1 MKKTA
6 FILVFLFVLQEAFS
20 QDQKVNIL
28 ADSTLKR
35 LMQEYKVLALAI
47 GVIENGQVSH
57 TKVLGEL
64 KKGTP
69 APPNA
74 IFQVASL
81 TKPIT
86 EMTTLRL
93 VSKGLWD
100 LEEPLSHYWTDPQV
114 ADDPR
119 HQRLTTR
126 HVISHQTGFV
136 NWRWLHKSG
145 KLAFDF
151 EPGTQTQYS
160 GEGLEYLKQALVKK
174 FRLPFEEIVGK
185 YLLKPDKMIDTRFYW
200 DKDMDEARFAVA
212 HDRNA
217 EPLPTRMYTQP
228 SAADLLMTT
237 IADYTRFGAN
247 VLNKKELSSQV
258 YSEMTTFQDKK
269 QTYGLGWQLFKGL
282 SNDEFVIMHSGAD
295 PGVRTIIILLPKS
308 QRGIVL
314 FTNSDNGMSLIKSI
328 VNQSLDL
335 GDEIIERAK

>member
-1 MKKTA
+1 MKKIA
-6 FILVFLFVLQEAFS
+6 FILVFLFSQKAFS
-20 QDQKVNIL
+20 QYRKVAIP
-28 ADSTLKR
+28 ADSTLER
-35 LMQEYKVLALAI
+35 LMHEYKVPALAI

-64 KKGTP
+64 RKGIP

-100 LEEPLSHYWTDPQV
+100 LDEPLFHYWTDPQV

-119 HQRLTTR
+119 HRRLTTR

-145 KLAFDF
+145 KLTFDF

-160 GEGLEYLKQALVKK
+160 GEGLEYLKHALVKK
-174 FRLPFEEIVGK
+174 FKLPFEEIVGK
-185 YLLKPDKMIDTRFYW
+185 YLLKPDKMLDTRFYW
-200 DKDMDEARFAVA
+200 DKGMDEGRFAVA
-212 HDRNA
+212 HDRTG
-217 EPLPTRMYTQP
+217 EPLPVKKYTQP

-237 IADYTRFGAN
+237 IADYTLFGSN
-247 VLNKKELSSQV
+247 VLNKKELSDQA
-258 YSEMTTFQDKK
+258 YSEMITFQDEKH
-269 QTYGLGWQLFKGL
+269 TYGLGWQLFKGL
-282 SNDEFVIMHSGAD
+282 KNDEFVITHSGAD

-308 QRGIVL
+308 QRGIVI
-314 FTNSDNGMSLIKSI
+314 FTNGDAGMSLIKSI
-328 VNQSLDL
+328 LSRSLDL